1 MDVVNQWESS
11 DHPEFWDR
19 NANSLYNAFT
29 EVYKGNLTALPNRS
43 EALHSVLDAEIDFNI
58 EDHVQVPLDVEVR
71 ENELVS
77 V

>member
-1 MDVVNQWESS
+1 VVDQWESS

-29 EVYKGNLTALPNRS
+29 EVYKGNLSVLPNRS
-43 EALHSVLDAEIDFNI
+43 EALHAVLDSEVNFDIHS
-58 EDHVQVPLDVEVR
+58 HVENTLDMEVF
-71 ENELVS
+71 ENELVE